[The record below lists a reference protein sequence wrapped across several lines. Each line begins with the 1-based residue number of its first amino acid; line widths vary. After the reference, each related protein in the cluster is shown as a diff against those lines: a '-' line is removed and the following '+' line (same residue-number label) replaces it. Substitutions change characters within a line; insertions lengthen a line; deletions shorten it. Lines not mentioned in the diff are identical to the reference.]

1 MFNKRLLSSTVIA
14 TLTVTAPAFAQSQ
27 IDNNQPVQGSLHS
40 REVKIQNELNT
51 SYAAG
56 LISSTELAE
65 MQRDLDGI
73 LVKEDRQRTKADG
86 SVNSNFDKIAKSLDC
101 FEGKILGY
109 NSKKVASSAVVVP
122 INEQI
127 VPITGNQSSVFQPAQ
142 PTFMVPATTV
152 GVPVTTSTTTI
163 DVPSTTTTRTTTIRS
178 SVAAPS
184 STIIVPTP

>member
-109 NSKKVASSAVVVP
+109 HSKRVASSGVVMP
-122 INEQI
+122 ITEPI
-127 VPITGNQSSVFQPAQ
+127 VPITGNQSS
-142 PTFMVPATTV
+142 
-152 GVPVTTSTTTI
+152 
-163 DVPSTTTTRTTTIRS
+163 
-178 SVAAPS
+178 
-184 STIIVPTP
+184 